1 MPEQDRSDPGI
12 LRRRLVLGGGIVA
25 IGAAGVGYGLGRVAP
40 SAAETVPST
49 QPPVAPTVEP
59 ESQLVDP
66 YGPQQAGIARPAV
79 RQGHIGLTVA
89 DLTAGVRPLDLL
101 AELGATIAAL
111 TSGTDPALA
120 GVPPAR
126 LTVTVGIGP
135 AVVTSVRGSGP
146 GSQDLPRFR
155 REDLTDASRG
165 GDLLLQVCADD
176 PTVIVLAEQ
185 ALLTK
190 LSGSATTRWQ
200 LSGFRGALDGPAA
213 RNLLGFYDGISVPR
227 TDAELGADV
236 WLTDADRV
244 ADGDGTKEQGGAP
257 GDAAGLAGGSIAVVR
272 IMPIDVAGFA
282 RLPVERQ
289 EAAIGRKR
297 GSGVPLS
304 GGTLDEDPNL
314 QTKNE
319 QGVWAIA
326 VDAHVRRAHPLPS
339 GAPGLMLRRSYS
351 YSRGPQDQGLIFVAF
366 QRSLLT
372 FTRTQARMDEQ
383 DALMEF
389 TRTTGSGTF
398 LILPGFTADRPLG
411 STLPR

>member
-1 MPEQDRSDPGI
+1 MPEQDRSDPGK
-12 LRRRLVLGGGIVA
+12 LRRRSVLGGGIVA
-25 IGAAGVGYGLGRVAP
+25 VGAAGVGYGLGRVAP
-40 SAAETVPST
+40 SAAETVPT
-49 QPPVAPTVEP
+49 NPPAAPAP
-59 ESQLVDP
+59 DSDSALVDP
-66 YGPQQAGIARPAV
+66 HGPQQAGIARPAV
-79 RQGHIGLTVA
+79 RQGHVGLTVA
-89 DLTAGVRPLDLL
+89 ELAAGVRPLDLL
-101 AELGATIAAL
+101 AELGESIAAL

-120 GVPPAR
+120 GVPSAR

-135 AVVTSVRGSGP
+135 AVVAAVRGGGP

-155 REDLTDASRG
+155 REDLTVAARG

-185 ALLTK
+185 ALLAG
-190 LSGSATTRWQ
+190 LSGSVTVRWQ
-200 LSGFRGALDGPAA
+200 LAGFRGALDGPAA

-227 TDAELGADV
+227 TDAELGTDV
-236 WLTDADRV
+236 WLTDD
-244 ADGDGTKEQGGAP
+244 DKISESDGTSELGGAA
-257 GDAAGLAGGSIAVVR
+257 GDATGLAGGSIAVVR

-282 RLPVERQ
+282 RQSVDRQ
-289 EAAIGRKR
+289 EAVIGRKR
-297 GSGVPLS
+297 GSGVPLT

-351 YSRGPQDQGLIFVAF
+351 YARGPQDQGLIFVAF

-372 FTRTQARMDEQ
+372 FTRTQARMDER

-389 TRTTGSGTF
+389 TRTTASGTF
-398 LILPGFTADRPLG
+398 LILPGFTPDRPLG
-411 STLPR
+411 STLSRR